1 MRQYLVRLLIPFAV
15 TALFLAACSSQPTSS
30 SRAEMEAQASAAF
43 NRMRAD
49 VPLVTD
55 RPTIDF
61 VACVAQA
68 VVEVLEPPYNDIDWE
83 LAIFEADSI
92 NAFAMPGG
100 KIGVF
105 SGILKV
111 TENEHQLAAV
121 IGHEIA
127 HVTLNHAGERAG
139 RAGLTNFGINALAI
153 ILGGGYTGATYTAQQ
168 ALQAGATFG
177 ITLPYSRG
185 RETEADTVGLD
196 YMARAGFD
204 PRESVPLWQRMG
216 EGAGNAPAEFM
227 STHPAPDTRIEN
239 LIGLW
244 QGTLPLYN
252 EALAEGRKPDC
263 GGQSPRYVENLNPEK
278 KEN

>member
-1 MRQYLVRLLIPFAV
+1 MSMLRFAPVALLVSAAV
-15 TALFLAACSSQPTSS
+15 FLSSCASQPSAAT
-30 SRAEMEAQASAAF
+30 RVQMEAEAQRAF
-43 NRMRAD
+43 NQMRASM
-49 VPLVTD
+49 PLTTD

-61 VACVAQA
+61 VACVSQS
-68 VVEVLEPPYNDIDWE
+68 VVDVLEPPFNDIEWE
-83 LAIFEADSI
+83 LAIFEQEAV

-111 TENEHQLAAV
+111 TENQHQLAAV

-127 HVTLNHAGERAG
+127 HVTANHAADRAG
-139 RAGLTNFGINALAI
+139 RAGLTNFGINAIAI

-168 ALQAGATFG
+168 ALYAGATFG
-177 ITLPYSRG
+177 ITLPYSRS
-185 RETEADTVGLD
+185 RETEADTIGLD

-216 EGAGNAPAEFM
+216 EGAGSAPAEFM

-244 QGTLPLYN
+244 QETLPLYN
-252 EALAEGRKPDC
+252 QAIAEGRQPDC
-263 GGQSPRYVENLNPEK
+263 GGQSPRYVKDLKPQK
-278 KEN
+278 KAN